1 MSKRHKQVKM
11 FSLVKEYLSSDK
23 TQVDFCGSHGVKVH
37 NFQYWLS
44 RYKREHAA
52 VQNERQNHKFIPVQI
67 NEDQKTDKHHLRI
80 SYPSGL
86 TIELPIF

>member
-1 MSKRHKQVKM
+1 MSKRDKQVKM

-44 RYKREHAA
+44 RYKQELTEG
-52 VQNERQNHKFIPVQI
+52 QNENHKFIPVQI

>member
-11 FSLVKEYLSSDK
+11 FPLVEEYLSSDK
-23 TQVDFCGSHGVKVH
+23 TQVDFCGSHGIKVH

-44 RYKREHAA
+44 RYKREQTEG
-52 VQNERQNHKFIPVQI
+52 QNENHKFIPVRI

>member
-44 RYKREHAA
+44 RYKQELTEG
-52 VQNERQNHKFIPVQI
+52 QNENHKFIPVQI

-80 SYPSGL
+80 TYPSGL